1 MMVQGRNKS
10 GFTLVELLVVI
21 AIIGIL
27 IALLLPAVQAAREA
41 ARRIQCSSNFKQVG
55 LAIHN
60 YADAQSSFPTGSN
73 YTRYNA
79 CGYVGDHFGFAWGTY
94 ILPYLEH
101 GSIFDTIDPL
111 GQFYVQGNREA
122 GMYVIPEYV
131 CPSDPNG
138 GAWVEQASAFG
149 QGGSDVKDFRAT
161 NMAGVADSVD
171 WSCDGSM
178 PAGNRNGMLY
188 NYSSVKFADVSDGTS
203 QTMLVGEITGARGSH
218 PTQGPAYF
226 QHIWVHFDIQDTA
239 DGINGPG
246 TIPGGRNDSTDPI
259 DGDGGNRH
267 VELTNEIG
275 FSSYHPGGCHFLRA
289 DGSVYFFSEEIASG
303 LMAALTT
310 RKGGEAVDES
320 F

>member
-1 MMVQGRNKS
+1 MRKCYKP

-41 ARRIQCSSNFKQVG
+41 ARRMQCASNFKQAG

-60 YADAQSSFPTGSN
+60 YTDAQNTFPAGSN
-73 YTRYNA
+73 YWRYNS
-79 CGYVGDHFGFAWGTY
+79 CGYSGDHFGFAWGTS

-101 GSIFDTIDPL
+101 VSLYESIDPF
-111 GQFYVQGNREA
+111 GEFWVVGNREA
-122 GMYVIPEYV
+122 GAQVIPTYV
-131 CPSDPNG
+131 CPSDPKG
-138 GAWVEQASAFG
+138 GAWCEQASGFK
-149 QGGSDVKDFRAT
+149 QGGSDVEDFRST
-161 NMAGVADSVD
+161 CMAGVADSVD

-188 NYSSVKFADVSDGTS
+188 SYSAVKFADVSDGTS
-203 QTMLVGEITGARGSH
+203 QTLLVGEITGARGSH
-218 PTQGPAYF
+218 PTEGPAYY

-246 TIPGGRNDSTDPI
+246 TVPGGRNELTDPI

-267 VELTNEIG
+267 IELSNEIG
-275 FSSYHPGGCHFLRA
+275 FSSFHPGGCHFLWV
-289 DGSVYFFSEEIASG
+289 DGSVHFLSEDLASD
-303 LMAALTT
+303 LLARLTT
-310 RKGGEAVDES
+310 KNGGETINES
-320 F
+320 L